1 MRTILITFAVM
12 TDAVHSHYPDMTGL
26 YTGHHR
32 WLLGWLRRRTD
43 NPELAADL
51 AQDTFVRIM
60 VSRREFYL
68 DEARVL
74 LATIA
79 RGLVIDHFRRCALEA
94 AFLEMLTQLP
104 PEHVPSPE
112 ARLLVLETLNE
123 IDAMLAALPAK
134 VRSAFLLSQL
144 DGLGYAEIA
153 TRLDVSLSSVQ
164 QYMKRAFV
172 ACYRVQYGD

>member
-1 MRTILITFAVM
+1 M
-12 TDAVHSHYPDMTGL
+12 TDAAHPSPQDLAGL

-60 VSRREFYL
+60 VSQRDFYL
-68 DEARVL
+68 EEARAL

-94 AFLEMLTQLP
+94 AFLDMLAQLP
-104 PEHVPSPE
+104 PDHGPSPE
-112 ARLLVLETLNE
+112 ARLVVLETLNE

-153 TRLDVSLSSVQ
+153 TRLGVSISSVQ
-164 QYMKRAFV
+164 QYMKRAFM
-172 ACYRVQYGD
+172 ACYQVQYGN

>member
-1 MRTILITFAVM
+1 MTAAVPSR
-12 TDAVHSHYPDMTGL
+12 HEDMAGL
-26 YTGHHR
+26 YSGHHH
-32 WLLGWLRRRTD
+32 WLLGWLRRRTG

-51 AQDTFVRIM
+51 AQDTFLRIM
-60 VSRREFYL
+60 ASRRDFYL
-68 DEARVL
+68 DEARTL

-94 AFLEMLTQLP
+94 TFLEMLAQLP

-112 ARLLVLETLNE
+112 ARLAVLETLNQV
-123 IDAMLAALPAK
+123 DAMLAALPAK

-153 TRLDVSLSSVQ
+153 VRLDVSLSSVQ
-164 QYMKRAFV
+164 QYMKRAFT

>member
-1 MRTILITFAVM
+1 M
-12 TDAVHSHYPDMTGL
+12 TAAVHPHHQDMTGL
-26 YTGHHR
+26 YIGHHH
-32 WLLGWLRRRTD
+32 WLLGWLRRRTG

-51 AQDTFVRIM
+51 AQDTFLRIM
-60 VSRREFYL
+60 VSHRDFYL
-68 DEARVL
+68 DEARAL

-94 AFLEMLTQLP
+94 AFLDMLAQLP

-112 ARLLVLETLNE
+112 ARLAVLETLNQ
-123 IDAMLAALPAK
+123 IDAMLAALPPK

-144 DGLGYAEIA
+144 DGLSYAEIA
-153 TRLDVSLSSVQ
+153 ARLEVSPSSVQ
-164 QYMKRAFV
+164 QYMKRAFI

>member
-1 MRTILITFAVM
+1 M
-12 TDAVHSHYPDMTGL
+12 TDAVRPHFQDVAGL

-60 VSRREFYL
+60 MSRRDFYL
-68 DEARVL
+68 EEARTL

-79 RGLVIDHFRRCALEA
+79 RGLMIDHFRRCALEA
-94 AFLEMLTQLP
+94 AFLDMLAQLP
-104 PEHVPSPE
+104 PEHIPSPE
-112 ARLLVLETLNE
+112 ARMMVLETLNE

-153 TRLDVSLSSVQ
+153 NRLGVSLSSVQ
-164 QYMKRAFV
+164 QYMKRAFI
-172 ACYRVQYGD
+172 ACYRVQYGE

>member
-1 MRTILITFAVM
+1 M
-12 TDAVHSHYPDMTGL
+12 TAAVHPHSQDMAGL

-43 NPELAADL
+43 NPDLAADL
-51 AQDTFVRIM
+51 AQDTFLRLM
-60 VSRREFYL
+60 VSRRDFYL

-79 RGLVIDHFRRCALEA
+79 RGLVIDHFRRCSLEA
-94 AFLEMLTQLP
+94 AFLDMLAHLS

-112 ARLLVLETLNE
+112 ARLVVLETLNE

-153 TRLDVSLSSVQ
+153 VRLDVSLSSVQ
-164 QYMKRAFV
+164 QYMKRAFT
-172 ACYRVQYGD
+172 ACYRIQYDD

>member
-1 MRTILITFAVM
+1 MTAV
-12 TDAVHSHYPDMTGL
+12 VHPHSQDMAGL
-26 YTGHHR
+26 YNGHHR

-51 AQDTFVRIM
+51 AQDTFVRVM
-60 VSRREFYL
+60 VSRRDFYL

-94 AFLEMLTQLP
+94 AFLDMLANLP
-104 PEHVPSPE
+104 PEHIPSPE
-112 ARLLVLETLNE
+112 ARLVVLEILNE

-153 TRLDVSLSSVQ
+153 TRLQVSLSSVQ
-164 QYMKRAFV
+164 QYMKRAFT
-172 ACYRVQYGD
+172 ACYRIQYGD